1 MTYVTY
7 HMCIHTHMNE
17 SRRWTRVGKERRQ
30 GSREMGEELKEEDGK
45 NLQVHEILK
54 GVCRKRD
61 AVYNESTLIK
71 I

>member
-1 MTYVTY
+1 MDQGR
-7 HMCIHTHMNE
+7 E
-17 SRRWTRVGKERRQ
+17 REETR
-30 GSREMGEELKEEDGK
+30 SREMGEELKEEDGK